1 MNINELYV
9 NEIKK
14 NLIYKHAAVLI
25 GSGFSRNADR
35 VDGTDT
41 HMPDW
46 FGLADE
52 FCRKLGF
59 GDTEKKYADTLT
71 LAQEIE
77 EMYGRPFLDNL
88 LREQMLD
95 DQYMPSKIHIDLMR
109 LPWSDVFTTNYD
121 TLLERACQRITENRY
136 HIVVNQNDLL
146 YSSGQARIIKLHG
159 SFPSNGPFII
169 TEEDFRTYP
178 YDHAPFV
185 NTVQQSLLENIFIL
199 IGFSGSDPNFLKW
212 IGWIH
217 DNLGLK
223 NSPKIFM
230 ISHTGESEVK
240 AKMLAAKNIEVI
252 VLNDIDKYKD
262 NSYKKALENFLSD
275 LINYV
280 NEWKNT
286 KFLWPDFSAS
296 YNERSGKEL
305 LKVLQKTHAE
315 YPGWITIP
323 YKKHK
328 IIDHILFKVDFFL
341 MTAQKKEENE
351 LEICSEFCWFSRM
364 IGRPLFN
371 NTIPSIQKVLE
382 RNSEFSCNEI
392 FIDIQLYILY
402 SYRIQGLD
410 DEWDSLYSDLL
421 KKNGEEKGLLY
432 ISLMYEK
439 AMHLIYTLQWQSFEE
454 AVSMIP
460 ADNEHGEWLLKKCS
474 LLAMLGRYE
483 EAEKLLEGCIFYVRR
498 IILESKETK
507 TNVRYVSLE
516 GCLVS
521 LYNHI
526 KQAHRVS
533 KGNLLG
539 NNNDQEQPLKK
550 DYENDYIWQIEN
562 DRFTGV
568 LSKEYVY
575 TPNERRIPAFD
586 IGLMTIHNK
595 TGDDSNAINAYEF
608 ISFREMTGHPF
619 QIGYVTNKEGAEGT
633 ALRVNRYSMMIPL
646 ILSLLSSDNKIVES
660 SFTRLEIARMSISDV
675 DILMDKCLSLLYFS
689 MDYYASKNHANIY
702 ETDLMEYPL
711 KVMPEILSRLCV
723 ICSQEKYDKMV
734 DLLIYIYQ
742 FKDKD
747 IIKNVNKL
755 TQRVVQYMPIEA
767 VKRNADKFWKFNL
780 MPTNP
785 HLNKEFPDPFCG
797 LWSRLAKHEELG
809 LLPMNDEQVKLFD
822 VILGKSTEKEYHDTA
837 IMRAS
842 FIYKIY
848 SLSDIQKSKFKSV
861 IWNEENLN
869 EFGLPHLGSFYCVL
883 ADEFPHDKEN
893 KEILESAEKFIVN
906 EFKKSIE
913 QGVLQNYDNHFQMA
927 HRVVEKVEITEDK
940 LNKATKLAVAL
951 CNIFDKF
958 YVSYFGKNDA
968 RKGLGHVDEL
978 MGEIILR
985 SGLANSEKS
994 YHNKDINEIVNV
1006 LDKYGVPHALLTWC
1020 ITDSN
1025 RDEAITRSLFRGDSN
1040 FVHNAN
1046 QAIYFLTQYNIS
1058 VSEKLK
1064 TCLIDS
1070 IYTAISYQ
1078 VNGFVLGLEYLI
1090 GADLLTDE
1098 QCQQIA
1104 ESLYKFDEMTQLT
1117 DTDTNDTVSGKL
1129 IMRKVTS
1136 ILAHTLYEWF
1146 KRNSKTIPEGVAHWK
1161 TISESPEEFAEIRLC
1176 WE

>member
-1 MNINELYV
+1 MNINDLYV

-14 NLIYKHAAVLI
+14 SLMYKHAAVLI

-35 VDGTDT
+35 VDGTDA
-41 HMPDW
+41 HMSDW

-52 FCRKLGF
+52 FCEKLEF
-59 GDTEKKYADTLT
+59 GDAEKKYADTLT

-88 LREQMLD
+88 LREQILD
-95 DQYMPSKIHIDLMR
+95 DQYLPSKLHIDLMR

-178 YDHAPFV
+178 SDHAPFV
-185 NTVQQSLLENIFIL
+185 NTVQQSLLENTFIL
-199 IGFSGSDPNFLKW
+199 IGFSGNDPNFLKW

-223 NSPKIFM
+223 NSPKIFL

-240 AKMLAAKNIEVI
+240 TKMLAAKNIEVI

-262 NSYKKALENFLSD
+262 NSYKNALDNFLSD
-275 LINYV
+275 LINSV
-280 NEWKNT
+280 NEWKNI
-286 KFLWPDFSAS
+286 KFLWPDFGPN
-296 YNERSGKEL
+296 YNELSGKEL
-305 LKVLQKTHAE
+305 LKVLRKTHAQ

-328 IIDHILFKVDFFL
+328 FIDHILFKVNFFL
-341 MTAQKKEENE
+341 MTAQEKAENE

-371 NTIPSIQKVLE
+371 NTISNILRVLE
-382 RNSEFSCNEI
+382 QNTEHSCDEI

-402 SYRIQGLD
+402 SYRIHGFD
-410 DEWDSLYSDLL
+410 VEWDSLYSDLL
-421 KKNGEEKGLLY
+421 KKNGKDKGLFY

-439 AMHLIYTLQWQSFEE
+439 AMHMIYTLQWQNFEE

-460 ADNEHGEWLLKKCS
+460 ADNEHGEWLLKKCA

-533 KGNLLG
+533 KGNLLR
-539 NNNDQEQPLKK
+539 NKNDQEQPLKK
-550 DYENDYIWQIEN
+550 DYENDFIWQIEN
-562 DRFTGV
+562 DRFTGF

-575 TPNERRIPAFD
+575 TPNERKTPTFD

-595 TGDDSNAINAYEF
+595 TGDDSNAIKAYEY

-619 QIGYVTNKEGAEGT
+619 QIGNVTNKEGVEGT
-633 ALRVNRYSMMIPL
+633 VLRVNRYNMMIPL
-646 ILSLLSSDNKIVES
+646 ILSLLASDSKIVES
-660 SFTRLEIARMSISDV
+660 GFTRLEIARMSVKDV
-675 DILMDKCLSLLYFS
+675 DILLDKCLSLLYFS
-689 MDYYASKNHANIY
+689 MDYYAGKSHENIY

-711 KVMPEILSRLCV
+711 KVIPEILSRLCV

-734 DLLIYIYQ
+734 DLLINIYR
-742 FKDKD
+742 FRYKN
-747 IIKNVNKL
+747 IVKNVNKL
-755 TQRVVQYMPIEA
+755 TQRVVQYMPLEA
-767 VKRNADKFWKFNL
+767 LKRNADKFWEFNL

-785 HLNKEFPDPFCG
+785 HLNKEFPDPFYD
-797 LWSRLAKHEELG
+797 LWCRLAKHKELG
-809 LLPMNDEQVKLFD
+809 LISMNDKQIELYDGILVK
-822 VILGKSTEKEYHDTA
+822 SAEKEYHDTA
-837 IMRAS
+837 ITRAT

-848 SLSDIQKSKFKSV
+848 GLSDIQKNKFKSV
-861 IWNEENLN
+861 IWGKENLN
-869 EFGLPHLGSFYCVL
+869 EYGLPNLGSFYCVL
-883 ADEFPHDKEN
+883 ADEFPHDKDNE
-893 KEILESAEKFIVN
+893 EILESAEKFIIN
-906 EFKKSIE
+906 IFKKNIE
-913 QGVLQNYDNHFQMA
+913 KGILQNYDNYFQMA
-927 HRVVEKVEITEDK
+927 HRVVEKVEITENK
-940 LNKATKLAVAL
+940 LNKAAELAVAL
-951 CNIFDKF
+951 CNIFAKF
-958 YVSYFGKNDA
+958 SDSHFGKNDA
-968 RKGLGHVDEL
+968 RKGLEQVDEL
-978 MGEIILR
+978 MGAIILR
-985 SGLANSEKS
+985 SGLADSKKS
-994 YHNKDINEIVNV
+994 YHNKDINEIVNI
-1006 LDKYGVPHALLTWC
+1006 LDKYRVPHALLTWC
-1020 ITDSN
+1020 ITDGN
-1025 RDEAITRSLFRGDSN
+1025 RDEAITKSLFKGDSN

-1058 VSEKLK
+1058 VSEELK
-1064 TCLIDS
+1064 FHLIDS

-1078 VNGFVLGLEYLI
+1078 VNAFALGLEYLI

-1136 ILAHTLYEWF
+1136 ILAHTLYEWS
-1146 KRNSKTIPEGVAHWK
+1146 KRNSKVIPEGVAYWK
-1161 TISESPEEFAEIRLC
+1161 TISKSPEEFAEIRLC